1 MDEQKYLLFDQY
13 LHNEMTDEERN
24 LFESQLSNDMKL
36 KSEFE
41 TFREMRFQ
49 LENKFAIEEERQ
61 AFKTSL
67 KTISQEHFKSSQPKV
82 IQFKPWYLAAAA
94 SVAVLLGVFF
104 FSHNSKPNFE
114 NFNQPEQAYF
124 TERGNAELPLQQ
136 AEIAYNNKNYKE
148 AVLLFEKVLKENK
161 TAEIQYFYGL
171 ALLQENQF
179 VKAESVFNELKSGK
193 SVYKNKA
200 TWNLALSKLKQKDF
214 NATKEILLTIP
225 SDYENYEEVE
235 KLLKQLD

>member
-13 LHNEMTDEERN
+13 LHNEMTDEERA
-24 LFESQLSNDMKL
+24 LFESQLSNNMRL

-49 LENKFAIEEERQ
+49 LENKFAIEEERH

-67 KTISQEHFKSSQPKV
+67 KAISQEHFKSSQPKV
-82 IQFKPWYLAAAA
+82 MLFKPWYVAAAA
-94 SVAVLLGVFF
+94 SVAVLLGIFF
-104 FSHNSKPNFE
+104 FSHNSNPDFE
-114 NFNQPEQAYF
+114 DFNHPEQAYF
-124 TERGNAELPLQQ
+124 TERSSAELPLQQ
-136 AEIAYNNKNYKE
+136 AETAYNNKNYKE
-148 AVLLFEKVLKENK
+148 AILLFEKILKENK
-161 TAEIQYFYGL
+161 TTEIQYYYGVS
-171 ALLQENQF
+171 LLQESQYK
-179 VKAESVFNELKSGK
+179 KAENVFNELKSGN

-200 TWNLALSKLKQKDF
+200 LWNLALQKLKQKDY
-214 NATKEILLTIP
+214 NGCKEILLLIP